1 MTTKPAC
8 IKPIHTLV
16 ASNTRVPE
24 QIKGRL
30 IFVHTEVLKS
40 GTETNTIAV
49 MADKDKKFALKSLLV
64 HKLGLRLTKRTC
76 ERF

>member
-16 ASNTRVPE
+16 ASNARVPE

-30 IFVHTEVLKS
+30 IFVHAEVFKS
-40 GTETNTIAV
+40 GTEKTIAV
-49 MADKDKKFALKSLLV
+49 VADKDKKIALKSVRV
-64 HKLGLRLTKRTC
+64 H
-76 ERF
+76 EAWSPAD